1 MHLAMHYAVPA
12 LGPEESCH
20 LVQHSRWPR
29 VVPGSH
35 TVHSCVGGLFH
46 LKLCHVNVCQA
57 TAMSGCV
64 QGGGGGGSECPGTQ
78 ELPRVLLVRP
88 PLLAAPQPILS
99 VHQQLVLRVWSI
111 LPWLFAG
118 GAPETDPT
126 VILYPMS
133 R

>member
-1 MHLAMHYAVPA
+1 MLSLRWAQKSPA
-12 LGPEESCH
+12 TWCSTAGGPE
-20 LVQHSRWPR
+20 W
-29 VVPGSH
+29 
-35 TVHSCVGGLFH
+35 
-46 LKLCHVNVCQA
+46 CQA
-57 TAMSGCV
+57 AIQSIRVWVAFSILSYVMLMCV
-64 QGGGGGGSECPGTQ
+64 KLLLCLVASREGGGGSECPGTQ